1 MIVVV
6 FVWTNI
12 PILWA
17 GFITIY
23 FENDQFYH
31 IMHILLI
38 WIFLAFHES
47 QIFISLDILFVIF
60 AFLWSTLWISCKFL
74 EQSIMYTPYIF
85 SRFNIW
91 FLYYIIILTNF
102 VYEQYLIK
110 LNNFWS
116 RFYVIDY
123 KYKYLLPGSM
133 LFCSKLKNCIIL
145 QAAD

>member
-1 MIVVV
+1 MYLCELT
-6 FVWTNI
+6 FQFF
-12 PILWA
+12 LA

-23 FENDQFYH
+23 FDDDQFYH
-31 IMHILLI
+31 IMHILLV
-38 WIFLAFHES
+38 WIFLTFHES
-47 QIFISLDILFVIF
+47 QIFISLDIFFVIF
-60 AFLWSTLWISCKFL
+60 AFLWSTLWISCNFL
-74 EQSIMYTPYIF
+74 EQSITYTPYILIF
-85 SRFNIW
+85 DLFIT
-91 FLYYIIILTNF
+91 LIILTIF